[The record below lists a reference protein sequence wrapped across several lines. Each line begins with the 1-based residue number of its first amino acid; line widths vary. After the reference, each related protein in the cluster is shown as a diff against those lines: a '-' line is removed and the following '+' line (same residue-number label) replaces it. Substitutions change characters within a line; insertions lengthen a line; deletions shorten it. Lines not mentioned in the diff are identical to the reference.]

1 MFFFLPFYYIYI
13 SANLKTYSAWHV
25 ANTSG
30 TRLENALEDEKLLR
44 LRSLQDEK
52 SLLGYFLMVATI
64 QTFTPSDTLN
74 EAKQEINDAK
84 TMINILFLHKLL
96 IYKRNHDLYK
106 IFGVSSTLLFF
117 FFLFI
122 FKIYSL
128 FHWFFWVWS
137 PSFFLQPYF
146 SFKYLYIITSF
157 SIFN

>member
-1 MFFFLPFYYIYI
+1 MSQAHLEHVLNIATF
-13 SANLKTYSAWHV
+13 KT
-25 ANTSG
+25 
-30 TRLENALEDEKLLR
+30 RP
-44 LRSLQDEK
+44 LQDEK

-117 FFLFI
+117 FFCLFLKYIPCFIDSFESEVQAFFFNHI
-122 FKIYSL
+122 FPLNIYTLLHHFL
-128 FHWFFWVWS
+128 FS
-137 PSFFLQPYF
+137 TSEKML
-146 SFKYLYIITSF
+146 ITSNEHA
-157 SIFN
+157 FNKISTK